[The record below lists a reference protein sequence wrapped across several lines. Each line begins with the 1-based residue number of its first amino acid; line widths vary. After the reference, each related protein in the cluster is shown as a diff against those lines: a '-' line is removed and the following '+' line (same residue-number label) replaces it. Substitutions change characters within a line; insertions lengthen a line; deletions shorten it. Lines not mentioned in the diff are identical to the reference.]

1 MEVPLVGVRETP
13 ITAMEFTISWPA
25 LYLNENYV
33 FWVIGQWLKDPTKS
47 GDMTQLGL
55 LECCY
60 KFKIF
65 FSFFNILYT
74 ARNDSNIACGMRMQ
88 DIEQRTQVT
97 QDQICVIKEHI
108 LLLILF

>member
-13 ITAMEFTISWPA
+13 ITAMEFTVAWPA

-33 FWVIGQWLKDPTKS
+33 FWVIGQWLKDPAKS

-60 KFKIF
+60 KFKSF
-65 FSFFNILYT
+65 FSLFNILYT
-74 ARNDSNIACGMRMQ
+74 ARNDSNSACGMRMQ
-88 DIEQRTQVT
+88 GIEQRTQVT

>member
-13 ITAMEFTISWPA
+13 ITAMEFTVSWPA

-33 FWVIGQWLKDPTKS
+33 FWVIGQWLKDPAKS

-55 LECCY
+55 LES
-60 KFKIF
+60 F

-74 ARNDSNIACGMRMQ
+74 ARNDSNSACGMRMQ
-88 DIEQRTQVT
+88 GIEQRTQVT